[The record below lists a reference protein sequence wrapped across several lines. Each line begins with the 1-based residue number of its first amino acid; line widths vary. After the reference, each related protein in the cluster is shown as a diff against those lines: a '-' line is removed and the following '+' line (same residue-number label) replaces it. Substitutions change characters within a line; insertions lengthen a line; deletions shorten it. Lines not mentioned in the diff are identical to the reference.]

1 MAADSWRT
9 YGDMLA
15 AENKALAQLGALAY
29 GPAAE
34 ALAPPAGGEPRLRRL
49 GLLAGGMALS
59 ALLDV
64 PANYVEGHV
73 LERRY
78 ALSKQSGRDWAVDQV
93 KSFAVSTA
101 ISLPLL
107 ENVLPQV
114 FSETPREL
122 DAVLRAMRTP
132 G

>member
-1 MAADSWRT
+1 MI
-9 YGDMLA
+9 
-15 AENKALAQLGALAY
+15 
-29 GPAAE
+29 
-34 ALAPPAGGEPRLRRL
+34 
-49 GLLAGGMALS
+49 GLSMMI
-59 ALLDV
+59 
-64 PANYVEGHV
+64 
-73 LERRY
+73 
-78 ALSKQSGRDWAVDQV
+78 
-93 KSFAVSTA
+93 